1 MPQAYP
7 DRLARKA
14 NQLYWESS
22 RPAGQLAAELGVS
35 RSKFYAIIEP
45 LELENRCEVCKG
57 NLVFGSR
64 TDREAGRARCLE
76 CGSSY
81 EVTLEPAAPETAP
94 VEEPAAGKGAAPS
107 RELVPR
113 AGPELDSR
121 DIWLTAACGMVVGLL
136 AFVWFR
142 RR

>member
-35 RSKFYAIIEP
+35 RSKFYAMIEP
-45 LELENRCEVCKG
+45 LELERRCEACKG
-57 NLVFGSR
+57 ALVFGSR

-76 CGSSY
+76 CGSTY
-81 EVTLEPAAPETAP
+81 EVTLEPVAEETI
-94 VEEPAAGKGAAPS
+94 VESPAAEKSAAPS
-107 RELVPR
+107 PQRIPR
-113 AGPELDSR
+113 VGSELDSR
-121 DIWLTAACGMVVGLL
+121 DLWLTAACGMVVGLL
-136 AFVWFR
+136 AFAWFR